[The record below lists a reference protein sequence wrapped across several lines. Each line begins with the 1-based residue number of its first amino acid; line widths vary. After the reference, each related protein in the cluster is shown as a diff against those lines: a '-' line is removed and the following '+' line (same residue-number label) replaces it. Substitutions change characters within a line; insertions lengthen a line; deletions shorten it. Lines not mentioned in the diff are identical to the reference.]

1 MSTPHSYGSQPG
13 GQQTSDST
21 HYDAAPATDQYRPG
35 DAPGYDQGG
44 YQQRG
49 SQPGV
54 PVGPG
59 QAIKRFYKKYAQFSG
74 RASRSEYWWV
84 ALFMFLVYG
93 LFMVL
98 IGTVGSEVVNS
109 NTVTSATS
117 YSYSVRSEPNGLGIF
132 LSLLFLVFLLA
143 HIIPSIALAV
153 RRLHD
158 VNMSGFLYLLSLI
171 PFLGPLILLVFYLLP
186 PNPAGA
192 RFDR

>member
-13 GQQTSDST
+13 DQQPRDFS
-21 HYDAAPATDQYRPG
+21 HNDAAPAANQYQYG
-35 DAPGYDQGG
+35 GAPGYDQGG
-44 YQQRG
+44 YQQQG

-54 PVGPG
+54 PVGPV

-84 ALFMFLVYG
+84 ALFMFLVYA
-93 LFMVL
+93 VL
-98 IGTVGSEVVNS
+98 SVLMSTVGSEVVNS

-158 VNMSGFLYLLSLI
+158 ANMSGFLYLLILI
-171 PFLGPLILLVFYLLP
+171 PFLGSLILLVFFVLP
-186 PNPAGA
+186 SNPAGA

>member
-1 MSTPHSYGSQPG
+1 MSTPHTYGSQPG
-13 GQQTSDST
+13 DQQPGNTPR
-21 HYDAAPATDQYRPG
+21 YDAALAANQYQYG
-35 DAPGYDQGG
+35 GAPGYDQGG
-44 YQQRG
+44 YQQQG

-54 PVGPG
+54 PVGPV

-84 ALFMFLVYG
+84 ALFMFLVYA
-93 LFMVL
+93 VL
-98 IGTVGSEVVNS
+98 SVLMSTVGSEVVNS

-158 VNMSGFLYLLSLI
+158 ANMSGFLYLLILI
-171 PFLGPLILLVFYLLP
+171 PFLGSLILLVFFVLP
-186 PNPAGA
+186 SNPAGA

>member
-13 GQQTSDST
+13 DQQPGDFS
-21 HYDAAPATDQYRPG
+21 HNDAAPAANQYQYG
-35 DAPGYDQGG
+35 GAPGYDQGG
-44 YQQRG
+44 YQQQG

-54 PVGPG
+54 PVGPV

-84 ALFMFLVYG
+84 ALFMFLVYA
-93 LFMVL
+93 VL
-98 IGTVGSEVVNS
+98 SVLMSTVGSEVVNS

-158 VNMSGFLYLLSLI
+158 ANMSGFLYLLILI
-171 PFLGPLILLVFYLLP
+171 PFLGSLILLVFFVLP
-186 PNPAGA
+186 SNPAGA

>member
-13 GQQTSDST
+13 DQQPGNT
-21 HYDAAPATDQYRPG
+21 HRYDAAPAANQYQYG
-35 DAPGYDQGG
+35 GAPGYDQGG
-44 YQQRG
+44 YQQQG

-54 PVGPG
+54 PVGPV

-84 ALFMFLVYG
+84 ALFMFLVYA
-93 LFMVL
+93 VL
-98 IGTVGSEVVNS
+98 SVLMSTVGSEVVNS

-158 VNMSGFLYLLSLI
+158 ANMSGFLYLLILI
-171 PFLGPLILLVFYLLP
+171 PFLGSLILLVFFVLP
-186 PNPAGA
+186 SNPAGA